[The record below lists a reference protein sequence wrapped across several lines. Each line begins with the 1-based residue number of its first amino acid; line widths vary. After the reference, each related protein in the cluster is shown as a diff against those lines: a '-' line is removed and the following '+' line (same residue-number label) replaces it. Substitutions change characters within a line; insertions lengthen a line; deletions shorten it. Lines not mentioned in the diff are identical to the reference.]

1 MRKEGSRLMQRRKR
15 GAPPFLRHFPRGWME
30 ARNLHE
36 GVKKE
41 KSIPV
46 PIKRRRK
53 KKDGLSFSLSL
64 KNLHYHSRPFSL
76 ELKGPPTF
84 YLLLLRQKPSGHGEG
99 GNSHTSDTSH
109 PFLEH
114 YITLEN
120 NIVWPEIKSDWKEI
134 SRSIGKKPMLYV
146 SDHSLHLFS
155 SLRRWRRVLNLF
167 FFQLLISTNLSFS
180 RYVM

>member
-1 MRKEGSRLMQRRKR
+1 MQRRKR

-76 ELKGPPTF
+76 ELKGPPLFIFFSCGKNRQVMERVGTVTLVTH
-84 YLLLLRQKPSGHGEG
+84 YL
-99 GNSHTSDTSH
+99 NITS
-109 PFLEH
+109 P
-114 YITLEN
+114 
-120 NIVWPEIKSDWKEI
+120 
-134 SRSIGKKPMLYV
+134 
-146 SDHSLHLFS
+146 
-155 SLRRWRRVLNLF
+155 
-167 FFQLLISTNLSFS
+167 
-180 RYVM
+180 